1 MVTCLRE
8 NRQCM
13 WAKEARFRAVKD
25 ELRRGLENSKKM
37 PPYSRAM
44 ERLSMLLHKRIWSAD
59 RLLYELSL
67 PSVDLDALAEHAREL
82 TARTFTE
89 GLVHGNASP
98 DMARACLE
106 QISRS
111 LASFPLPST
120 ERELQQ
126 LARLDAGVCAWAQ
139 RLDCTR

>member
-13 WAKEARFRAVKD
+13 WAKESRFRAVKD

-44 ERLSMLLHKRIWSAD
+44 ERLSLLLHKRIWSAD

-67 PSVDLDALAEHAREL
+67 PSGDAPRVHA
-82 TARTFTE
+82 
-89 GLVHGNASP
+89 
-98 DMARACLE
+98 
-106 QISRS
+106 
-111 LASFPLPST
+111 
-120 ERELQQ
+120 
-126 LARLDAGVCAWAQ
+126 LARLESMP
-139 RLDCTR
+139 L